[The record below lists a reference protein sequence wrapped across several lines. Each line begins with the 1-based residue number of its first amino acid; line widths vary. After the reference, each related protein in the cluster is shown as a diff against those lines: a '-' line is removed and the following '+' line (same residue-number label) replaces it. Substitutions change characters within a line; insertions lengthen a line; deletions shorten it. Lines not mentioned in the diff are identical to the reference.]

1 MSAVIILSVTHKVTD
16 HQPSSWIAVTSC
28 HYSPLKSSSSAPNCK
43 CTIICSNFQGN
54 NEQKTVC
61 PEFLLHFQE
70 QCKDSVRMSASCQEL
85 WRAWQVQS
93 TLAFAPIVLPSISQ
107 WQVAPKA
114 GSQSQRLQLF
124 ALPQQEWV
132 QTCKPQ
138 QGYTHRNNP
147 LSFCDPS
154 KQKLLMA
161 VGNTCWLSW
170 RCRVREWPVHLET
183 HITKHTHTSRT
194 HALPIYISSKIQRQY
209 IISFSAC
216 MHLKE

>member
-16 HQPSSWIAVTSC
+16 RQPSSWIAVTSC
-28 HYSPLKSSSSAPNCK
+28 HYSPPKSSSAPNCK
-43 CTIICSNFQGN
+43 CTIICSKFQGN
-54 NEQKTVC
+54 NQQKTVC

-85 WRAWQVQS
+85 WKTWQVQA
-93 TLAFAPIVLPSISQ
+93 TLAFAPIVLPRVSQ

-147 LSFCDPS
+147 LSFCDPR

-161 VGNTCWLSW
+161 VGDTCWLSW

-183 HITKHTHTSRT
+183 HHQTHTLQELMLFQYT
-194 HALPIYISSKIQRQY
+194 YQQQDTKTIYNKLQ
-209 IISFSAC
+209 C
-216 MHLKE
+216 MHAP